1 MKRNKSFEVKEME
14 TRSPLPLQGMKKYS
28 IISAVRKNEPYQKRG
43 KQKKREEKEGQI
55 WKTLHLQRKER
66 TKGDE
71 IPLNKILSSNQIASS
86 D

>member
-14 TRSPLPLQGMKKYS
+14 TRSPLSLQGMKKYS

-43 KQKKREEKEGQI
+43 NQKKKREKEGQI

-66 TKGDE
+66 TKGDG
-71 IPLNKILSSNQIASS
+71 IPLNKILSLNQIASS

>member
-1 MKRNKSFEVKEME
+1 ME
-14 TRSPLPLQGMKKYS
+14 TRSPLSLQGMKKYS
-28 IISAVRKNEPYQKRG
+28 IISAVRNPIKKRG
-43 KQKKREEKEGQI
+43 KQKKKRGKEGQI